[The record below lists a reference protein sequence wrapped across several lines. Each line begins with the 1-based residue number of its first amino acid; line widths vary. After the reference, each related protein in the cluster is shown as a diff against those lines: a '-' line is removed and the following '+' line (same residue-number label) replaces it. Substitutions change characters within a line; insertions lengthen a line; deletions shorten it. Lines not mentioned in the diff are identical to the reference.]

1 MFKRIGLIIALQL
14 TACLAMLLLATGVAF
29 LVTDYSMNSQNIDVQ
44 LRLQSSMVSA
54 QFSTVLSTEA
64 NTVRE
69 AIPPPFRPRVRMLN
83 TSGEVV
89 YSGEL
94 LQGLP
99 TIDLHDGFADISI
112 GGEGYRLITI
122 SIVSGHN
129 ERVGFLQ
136 MIGNQRMQLSEMPG
150 RILRYLFT
158 SSIAS
163 IFIFLIVLY
172 FARRSL
178 KPAQEAME
186 RLEQFTQDAS
196 HELRTP
202 LATISSSL
210 ELAHKNKRYD
220 EAIDSAVGN
229 IDRITQLITHLLTL
243 ARLDKQKL
251 KKTSCD
257 ITALLQSTVTEQKTF
272 AKQTGITI
280 ETHLAAEVRVM
291 CDPIIVRQLFSN
303 LLTNAIKFNK
313 NGGKV
318 YVRLDKDS
326 CEISD
331 TGIGMDDDVVRHI
344 FDRFYQADPARS
356 GVGYGLG
363 LSLVKKIADLHRWT
377 ISVHSVK
384 GDGTEFRVVFS

>member
-1 MFKRIGLIIALQL
+1 
-14 TACLAMLLLATGVAF
+14 
-29 LVTDYSMNSQNIDVQ
+29 MNSQNIDVQ
-44 LRLQSSMVSA
+44 LRLQSSMVS
-54 QFSTVLSTEA
+54 TMLSTLPSTDVH
-64 NTVRE
+64 TVRD
-69 AIPPPFRPRVRMLN
+69 AVPLPFRPHVRVLN

-89 YSGEL
+89 YSGDL
-94 LQGLP
+94 LQGVP
-99 TIDLHDGFADISI
+99 TRDLHDGFADISI
-112 GGEGYRLITI
+112 GDEGYRLITT
-122 SIVSGHN
+122 SIVSGNN
-129 ERVGFLQ
+129 ERIGFLQ
-136 MIGNQRMQLSEMPG
+136 IIGNQRMQLSEMPG
-150 RILRYLFT
+150 RILSYLLI

-172 FARRSL
+172 FAHRSL

-210 ELAHKNKRYD
+210 ELARKNKRYD

-251 KKTSCD
+251 KKISCD
-257 ITALLQSTVTEQKTF
+257 ITALLQSIVTEQKTF
-272 AKQTGITI
+272 AKQAGITI
-280 ETHLAAEVRVM
+280 ETHLTDEVLVM
-291 CDPIIVRQLFSN
+291 CDPVIVRQLFSN
-303 LLTNAIKFNK
+303 LLTNAIKFNR

-318 YVRLDKDS
+318 YVRLDMGS

-331 TGIGMDDDVVRHI
+331 TGIGMDDNVVRHI

-356 GVGYGLG
+356 EQGYGLG
-363 LSLVKKIADLHRWT
+363 LSLVKKIADLHQWT
-377 ISVHSVK
+377 VSVHSIK
-384 GDGTEFRVVFS
+384 GDGTEFKVVFS